1 MGENMLATNICSQE
15 VSNHWFCVK
24 MIHSIMI
31 VTCYPPGEV
40 VGGLYGRLLVVDAE
54 VHHVDV
60 TIAGAGGWW
69 GQQTL
74 QIRGECAV
82 CER

>member
-1 MGENMLATNICSQE
+1 
-15 VSNHWFCVK
+15 
-24 MIHSIMI
+24 MI

-40 VGGLYGRLLVVDAE
+40 IGGLYGRLLVVDAE